1 VCGCVDIQHSTFER
15 ELRHKHKQEERIKVC
30 VRKRPLFPKE
40 AEKGDSDVLVTDNN
54 MRLQVLEPKVKVD
67 LTKYTEEHDFFFDE
81 VLDET
86 ASNQQVC
93 GVRFLGCVHVCLYI
107 RMRTRFICCIT
118 PGV

>member
-1 VCGCVDIQHSTFER
+1 MRRRSDIHT
-15 ELRHKHKQEERIKVC
+15 HTQEERIKVC

-86 ASNQQVC
+86 ASNQQVYENININKKL
-93 GVRFLGCVHVCLYI
+93 FQ
-107 RMRTRFICCIT
+107 
-118 PGV
+118 

>member
-1 VCGCVDIQHSTFER
+1 M
-15 ELRHKHKQEERIKVC
+15 C

-107 RMRTRFICCIT
+107 RMRTRFRCCIT